1 MPEAPH
7 DANDYAV
14 QVFNSLIE
22 TAIDSID
29 GYEKAAD
36 LARNPRFRSLFRD
49 RAQDRQ
55 KLVEQLQGEVRG
67 FGGEP
72 WNKPSFRGR
81 AHRAFLELRD
91 RLGHNSDKPVVE
103 EVERGEDFIGNQL
116 AEAIDDDQLPEK
128 ARRML
133 ERAQETLQAER
144 DEISAIRSEFEPEH
158 QQTQAQDPD
167 ADANLPVVSPDPE
180 LPVVQ
185 ASAPIA
191 TAPRSSRPDGAAD
204 GASRPAPRSPTT

>member
-1 MPEAPH
+1 MSEALH
-7 DANDYAV
+7 DANDYV
-14 QVFNSLIE
+14 VHVFNSLIE

-36 LARNPRFRSLFRD
+36 LVRNPRFRSLFRD
-49 RAQDRQ
+49 RAQGRQ
-55 KLVEQLQGEVRG
+55 KLVEALKAEVRG

-72 WNKPSFRGR
+72 WDQASFRGR

-103 EVERGEDFIGNQL
+103 EVERGEDFIGNQF
-116 AEAIDDDQLPEK
+116 AEAIDDNQLPEK

-133 ERAQETLQAER
+133 ERARQTLRAER
-144 DEISAIRSEFEPEH
+144 EEISAIRSEF
-158 QQTQAQDPD
+158 DPD
-167 ADANLPVVSPDPE
+167 APNAKPCDSK
-180 LPVVQ
+180 
-185 ASAPIA
+185 
-191 TAPRSSRPDGAAD
+191 D